1 MTQIGRQRGFAPA
14 LSDFGRAQGCAARR
28 PRCLLKDMTFTLN
41 VIDGV
46 GNVLMSEAFGSPHG
60 VLERVEALKREWA
73 EAHAIQIRANQ
84 TPLFT
89 IDLKRD

>member
-1 MTQIGRQRGFAPA
+1 MA
-14 LSDFGRAQGCAARR
+14 
-28 PRCLLKDMTFTLN
+28 FTLN

-46 GNVLMSEAFGSPHG
+46 GNVLKSEAFGSPHR
-60 VLERVEALKREWA
+60 VLERVETLKREWPA
-73 EAHAIQIRANQ
+73 AHCIQIRANQ